1 MLRKEQK
8 CKKKRTLE
16 NVKKYREYN
25 ISVSYIKSLSIGFD
39 NFILRIYK
47 CSTLLEPFHQI
58 GSLYKKMMLPVQA
71 PHRFSIFIQR
81 WQYLFFESPNCHSID
96 NVGIWTLPRPL
107 KNQHHLQKPIMNKVV
122 VWKSLETR
130 FEQIGNFEE

>member
-1 MLRKEQK
+1 MRIILKQK
-8 CKKKRTLE
+8 TNVAERTKMQKKRTLE

-96 NVGIWTLPRPL
+96 NVGI
-107 KNQHHLQKPIMNKVV
+107 
-122 VWKSLETR
+122 
-130 FEQIGNFEE
+130 